1 MFKKAVNKYF
11 SWRFHKRVFILAIV
25 IAILVGIY
33 NLFAL
38 GDIQIWL
45 PKQEVY
51 SYFDHLATEVI
62 NLKNTDFLRHLD
74 DLEYLKNLEG
84 LEALEVSEIYEN
96 SNILNYY
103 IVTERSKENTIT
115 VQLNGYH
122 QEGLTLVVSRDYKLI
137 LLDKNCNHSFWLCFF
152 ALIMIFVYYGTGV
165 IISII
170 LNLVFIVFQKIVEY
184 CSRIRK
190 YFSNLRKNK
199 KAKSK
204 PEEPEEP
211 EAETVLVADSDVVS
225 EGLPNSQCDQ
235 DKEPEKSKAEEADD
249 YSSSDYEF

>member
-11 SWRFHKRVFILAIV
+11 SWRFHKRVLIF
-25 IAILVGIY
+25 AILVAIMVGIY
-33 NLFAL
+33 DLFAL
-38 GDIQIWL
+38 GNIQIWL
-45 PKQEVY
+45 PNQEVY

-74 DLEYLKNLEG
+74 DLDYLKELES
-84 LEALEVSEIYEN
+84 LEAWEVSEIYEN

-211 EAETVLVADSDVVS
+211 ESETVLVADSDVIS

-235 DKEPEKSKAEEADD
+235 DKEPEKSKDEKDDD